1 MTHDV
6 ALGAVALFGAAHG
19 LNPAM
24 GWLFAVSLGLQEQN
38 GHAVWRALVPL
49 GLGHACAVAA
59 ALALAALLGVVMPIA
74 WVRWIAA
81 GALLATGCLHLMRQ
95 HYHPRGRM
103 HMGPRDLTMWS
114 FLMASAHGAGLML
127 VPFVIDA
134 TPTHS
139 LHSLAGLHPDI
150 TAALVAMAL
159 HTVSYLAISG
169 ALAWIVYD
177 RLGLRVLRTAWINV
191 NVIWAAALIATG
203 LITIL

>member
-1 MTHDV
+1 MTHDA

-59 ALALAALLGVVMPIA
+59 ALALAALLDVVLPIT

-81 GALLATGCLHLMRQ
+81 AALLATGCLHLIRQ
-95 HYHPRGRM
+95 HYHPRGRLR
-103 HMGPRDLTMWS
+103 MGARDLTVWS

-127 VPFVIDA
+127 VP
-134 TPTHS
+134 
-139 LHSLAGLHPDI
+139 LMAGAHGDPSSG
-150 TAALVAMAL
+150 LVAMAL
-159 HTVSYLAISG
+159 HTTSYLAVSG
-169 ALAWIVYD
+169 ALAWLVYD

-191 NVIWAAALIATG
+191 NVIWAAALITTG
-203 LITIL
+203 LVTLL